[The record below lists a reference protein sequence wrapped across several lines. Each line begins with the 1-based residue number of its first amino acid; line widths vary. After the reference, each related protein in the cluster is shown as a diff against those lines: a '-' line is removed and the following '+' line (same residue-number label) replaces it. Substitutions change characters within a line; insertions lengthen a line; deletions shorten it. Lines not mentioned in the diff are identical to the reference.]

1 MASARQPEQG
11 EKQMA
16 DSKAVEDADK
26 TLRQNDGHIR
36 FATGVDK
43 EQKPDEEKDQRTNRS
58 QLKYG
63 RSK

>member
-1 MASARQPEQG
+1 
-11 EKQMA
+11 MA